1 MFLITVLYQY
11 YITKIRLYIENGKH
25 ISRYLPSHCTIKDYK
40 QQAATHH
47 LDALLLFFCRFYLRI
62 FIDAARRSMNN

>member
-1 MFLITVLYQY
+1 MLLVEI
-11 YITKIRLYIENGKH
+11 
-25 ISRYLPSHCTIKDYK
+25 ISKTASIFQDIYPLHCTIKDYK
-40 QQAATHH
+40 QQAATDH